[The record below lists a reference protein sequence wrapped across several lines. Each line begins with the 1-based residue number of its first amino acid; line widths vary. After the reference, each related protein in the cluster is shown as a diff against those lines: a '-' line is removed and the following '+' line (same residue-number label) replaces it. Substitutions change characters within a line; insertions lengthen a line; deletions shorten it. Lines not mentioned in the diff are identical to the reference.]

1 MGSGERMASN
11 DRSPAGQRQQRGVV
25 STLSAGA
32 STTSA
37 GVASATAAG
46 ITSAGSLAST
56 GARARSASPLGT
68 LRLFSDRAS
77 LERRLRSELERHGF
91 AIEVARPDS
100 FAEAIEPRTLAIIDA
115 VSDDYDADEL
125 LAHVGL
131 ARALGAVPVVVLPAD
146 GGSLSEIEDLIEE
159 LCGGLVTRGD
169 ADVPR
174 LAATIAR
181 RASALHATR
190 FEYLTVSPR
199 AVSPRAVSPRTVA
212 RTSSPG
218 TVSSPGTASS
228 AGRWRGSTAVGT
240 TAAGS
245 TAAGAITSAGA
256 ARGVTASGDLGAPR
270 SAVPLLAIFADG
282 TCALV
287 ERPVALEDDFSDIT
301 AITIA
306 DDAVSARIDL
316 ESGRVLSLTAGEAF
330 TRSVRSPTIEGR
342 SLSAAEILAQI
353 DGPMLGARIRTLRL
367 SAGLTQAEL
376 ARRTGIHRPNIARVE
391 AGRHTPSLETIAR
404 LAAAIGV
411 PATRV
416 LEG

>member
-11 DRSPAGQRQQRGVV
+11 DRSPSGQRQQRSVV
-25 STLSAGA
+25 STVAVGA
-32 STTSA
+32 SAETTGTTSA
-37 GVASATAAG
+37 GA
-46 ITSAGSLAST
+46 LAST
-56 GARARSASPLGT
+56 GARARPTSPLGT

-77 LERRLRSELERHGF
+77 LERRLRAELERHGF
-91 AIEVARPDS
+91 AVEVARPDS
-100 FAEAIEPRTLAIIDA
+100 FAESIEPRTLAIIDA

-131 ARALGAVPVVVLPAD
+131 ARALGAVPVVVLPTDSGQLA
-146 GGSLSEIEDLIEE
+146 EIEELVEE
-159 LCGGLVTRGD
+159 LCGGLVTRGEGD
-169 ADVPR
+169 MSR

-181 RASALHATR
+181 RASALHAAR

-199 AVSPRAVSPRTVA
+199 ASAAQRSATSAGNVSAPD
-212 RTSSPG
+212 
-218 TVSSPGTASS
+218 TASS
-228 AGRWRGSTAVGT
+228 AGRWRGASSAAT
-240 TAAGS
+240 TSPGATSPGATSPGSSAAGS
-245 TAAGAITSAGA
+245 RGA
-256 ARGVTASGDLGAPR
+256 
-270 SAVPLLAIFADG
+270 PLLAIFADG
-282 TCALV
+282 SCALV
-287 ERPVALEDDFSDIT
+287 ERPVALEDDFSDVT

-306 DDAVSARIDL
+306 EDAVSARIDL

-330 TRSVRSPTIEGR
+330 TRSVRSPSVESR

-353 DGPMLGARIRTLRL
+353 DGPTLGARIRMLRL
-367 SAGLTQAEL
+367 GAGLTQAEL

>member
-25 STLSAGA
+25 STIAGTT
-32 STTSA
+32 SVGTETTSA
-37 GVASATAAG
+37 GA
-46 ITSAGSLAST
+46 LAST
-56 GARARSASPLGT
+56 GARVRPTSALGT

-77 LERRLRSELERHGF
+77 LERRLRAELERHGF
-91 AIEVARPDS
+91 VVEVARPDS
-100 FAEAIEPRTLAIIDA
+100 FADAIEPRTLAIIDA

-146 GGSLSEIEDLIEE
+146 GSPLSEIEELIEE
-159 LCGGLVTRGD
+159 LCGGLVSRGD
-169 ADVPR
+169 GDMAR

-181 RASALHATR
+181 RASALHSAR

-199 AVSPRAVSPRTVA
+199 GASTRS
-212 RTSSPG
+212 TSAG
-218 TVSSPGTASS
+218 TLSAGSGDTASS
-228 AGRWRGSTAVGT
+228 AGRWRGASATAVG
-240 TAAGS
+240 S
-245 TAAGAITSAGA
+245 TSPGTSSAG
-256 ARGVTASGDLGAPR
+256 RVTSSGDVAASRGT
-270 SAVPLLAIFADG
+270 PLLAIFADG
-282 TCALV
+282 TCSLV

-330 TRSVRSPTIEGR
+330 TRSVRTPNLESR

-353 DGPMLGARIRTLRL
+353 DGPTLGARIRTLRL
-367 SAGLTQAEL
+367 GAGLTQAEL